1 MVLEGGTLTSSAGS
15 RGCPHYGLLR
25 LRTGWVWNGVG
36 GVEPVVGTLLGPE
49 GTGHP
54 GLFAGGGRCFGSG
67 PSCSPYR
74 DMPAGVF
81 GRRGRVGGV
90 WSYVENCTVDAS
102 IFLTLVV

>member
-15 RGCPHYGLLR
+15 REWAPSTARPSGR
-25 LRTGWVWNGVG
+25 AWTGVRRG
-36 GVEPVVGTLLGPE
+36 GAVVGALLGPE